1 MKKAAVVFAAVL
13 TATGVAAVAGS
24 NQAEAMEE
32 PVSADVQEED
42 TEEEKKNPDVPK
54 IDTSANIHAGTRIAV
69 VSKSKEGRYWELV
82 REGMESAVKDVNEA
96 FEFSKED
103 AISMTF
109 EGADDERDVE
119 TQINTLDAV
128 LAENPDVLCLSASD
142 MNSCQ
147 AQLETAQEN
156 GIPVVAFDSGV
167 NDEELLCSYL
177 GTDNV
182 TIGKVAAEK
191 LADALDGEG
200 KIAVFSI
207 QEKTQSI
214 QERIEGFTDVLED
227 YPGMEIV
234 EMVYQDQ
241 VTDMAEAMK
250 GALTLHPDL
259 AGVFCTNAD
268 IADMYLDLEKG
279 EDSPSPVFVG
289 VDATERQ
296 QDAVRGGEELGI
308 ASQNPYAIGY
318 RTIWNAILAASPETK
333 DQVEKDV
340 ILKPVWIDGTNLENP
355 AYSSYIY

>member
-13 TATGVAAVAGS
+13 AAAGVAAGAGV
-24 NQAEAMEE
+24 NQAEATEE
-32 PVSADVQEED
+32 PVSADV
-42 TEEEKKNPDVPK
+42 TEEAAGEENANPDVPE
-54 IDTSANIHAGTRIAV
+54 IDTSAELQAGVRIAV
-69 VSKSKEGRYWELV
+69 VSKNTEGSFWELV
-82 REGMESAVKDVNEA
+82 REGMEGAVDDVNEA
-96 FEFSKED
+96 FGFSGDD
-103 AISMTF
+103 AVSMTF

-147 AQLETAQEN
+147 AQLETAREN

-167 NDEELLCSYL
+167 NDEELLCAYL

-182 TIGKVAAEK
+182 TIGRMAAER
-191 LADALDGEG
+191 LAAALEGEG
-200 KIAVFSI
+200 KVAVFSV

-214 QERIEGFTDVLED
+214 QERTEGFTEVLKE
-227 YPGMEIV
+227 YPEMEIV

-241 VTDMAEAMK
+241 VTDMEEAMR

-268 IADMYLDLEKG
+268 IADMYLGIEKDREG
-279 EDSPSPVFVG
+279 TAPVFVG

-296 QDAVRGGEELGI
+296 QEAVRDGEELGVV
-308 ASQNPYAIGY
+308 SQNPYAIGY
-318 RTIWNAILAASPETK
+318 HTIWNAVLAASPEANGEV
-333 DQVEKDV
+333 QKDV
-340 ILKPVWIDGTNLENP
+340 ILEPVWIDAANLEEP
-355 AYSSYIY
+355 AYDSYIY